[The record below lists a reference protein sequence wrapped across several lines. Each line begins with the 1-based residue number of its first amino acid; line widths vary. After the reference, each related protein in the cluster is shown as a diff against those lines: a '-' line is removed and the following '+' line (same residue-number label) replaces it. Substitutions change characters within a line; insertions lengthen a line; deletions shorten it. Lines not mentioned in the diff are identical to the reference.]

1 MAGQWT
7 APPAHH
13 VLHAETRTRLV
24 QADRVERP
32 AVSANHV
39 PGVLVRRIE
48 DRLQEVHETVR
59 AADVLRRTAP
69 GPVHEGWI
77 FPVRVGQVLDEA
89 LDSGRASP
97 RAVAAI
103 RLLMLTGCRKSEVL
117 TLRWTDV
124 DLEAGE
130 LSLGDGKTGPRMVPL
145 EATVVAQV
153 FAELRERE
161 SMVA

>member
-1 MAGQWT
+1 MKPSGPPTSSGGQRLAPSSTKAGYSLSGSGRYWT
-7 APPAHH
+7 
-13 VLHAETRTRLV
+13 
-24 QADRVERP
+24 RP
-32 AVSANHV
+32 SN
-39 PGVLVRRIE
+39 
-48 DRLQEVHETVR
+48 
-59 AADVLRRTAP
+59 
-69 GPVHEGWI
+69 
-77 FPVRVGQVLDEA
+77 
-89 LDSGRASP
+89 SGRASP